1 MIAEVSR
8 EFPMLIR
15 DCPRLPNAAY
25 NQSPNFHI
33 PLSLDTNEVY
43 RDTVNAGD
51 FIDHL
56 ITVNDLDSTGVGN
69 SMQIVN
75 LKAFGLSFSED
86 FSDSALCPNGDS
98 TCAILSPA
106 PTLIGGEF
114 ISSDTAMI
122 RTHFR
127 WQTNCSHLA
136 EDSTE
141 KTHYFTFKYF
151 DDHCPIP
158 SFSYRTLAIT
168 VQPPNQNCAS
178 LTSVGDKKWSIEK
191 NIRTFPNP
199 TKGWVNIGL
208 VELQSN
214 LIIQVYNVHGQL
226 VQEEYYTAAQTIQ
239 VELRQPAG
247 IYFIQLLNSAGETA
261 QMKVVKQ

>member
-1 MIAEVSR
+1 
-8 EFPMLIR
+8 
-15 DCPRLPNAAY
+15 
-25 NQSPNFHI
+25 
-33 PLSLDTNEVY
+33 
-43 RDTVNAGD
+43 
-51 FIDHL
+51 
-56 ITVNDLDSTGVGN
+56 
-69 SMQIVN
+69 
-75 LKAFGLSFSED
+75 
-86 FSDSALCPNGDS
+86 
-98 TCAILSPA
+98 
-106 PTLIGGEF
+106 
-114 ISSDTAMI
+114 
-122 RTHFR
+122 
-127 WQTNCSHLA
+127 
-136 EDSTE
+136 
-141 KTHYFTFKYF
+141 
-151 DDHCPIP
+151 
-158 SFSYRTLAIT
+158 TLAIT